1 MYHLG
6 PWYQTS
12 GKQQAREG
20 PGRSVQGEEA
30 LRGRMVNTLTKFKT
44 QKSLKANHCRVRSF

>member
-12 GKQQAREG
+12 GKQQGREG
-20 PGRSVQGEEA
+20 PGGSVQGEEA

-44 QKSLKANHCRVRSF
+44 QKSLKANHCIVRSF